1 MCPSSCSPTETATP
15 TTNRSTPSVY
25 VTAVMSAPYLVYLVV
40 SPLPHRVPPRLV
52 ARPGVGGQH
61 IVDRQGGLLRE
72 YGVGGEHTLQSR
84 NDVREPHL
92 TVEKRRHADLV
103 RRVVQ
108 RRRRATAGTGLT
120 GQFHGGGRLRVER
133 EELPG
138 LRRTP
143 VHGRGCVRHPI
154 RPSEPQRYRHEHRGR

>member
-72 YGVGGEHTLQSR
+72 YGVRGEHAVHRRHDL
-84 NDVREPHL
+84 REPHL
-92 TVEKRRHADLV
+92 TVEERLHADLV
-103 RRVVQ
+103 RRVVHS
-108 RRRRATAGTGLT
+108 RRRATAGTCLS
-120 GQFHGGGRLRVER
+120 GQSHGGERLVVKR

-138 LRRTP
+138 LRRAP
-143 VHGRGCVRHPI
+143 VHGRGCVGHPI
-154 RPSEPQRYRHEHRGR
+154 RPPEP